1 MLNEKSSKVSNN
13 HDEVHFKH
21 KRILTVAPSENHSPT
36 EYSPVKTQ
44 KMHAINMQ
52 FYKNWTPPRRPQETL
67 IIAVISKYV
76 TETKI
81 CSETSLNRNSHH
93 APNRNQSSDSQ
104 GFRTIQAP
112 TEKYFRTDFNSRVQ
126 ILSP

>member
-13 HDEVHFKH
+13 HGEVHLKH
-21 KRILTVAPSENHSPT
+21 KRRLTVATSENHSPT
-36 EYSPVKTQ
+36 KTQ

-93 APNRNQSSDSQ
+93 VPNRNQSSDSQ

-112 TEKYFRTDFNSRVQ
+112 TEKYFRISRVQ